1 MTKYENKWKDFIQE
15 ACWDGY
21 KRTAGTEEGEPGS
34 CEKITEE
41 ESDIEEGK
49 ICDKG
54 ISYVLRT
61 DPGGK
66 DIHRGDKDTDG
77 DGEKEIKN
85 WSARAAQIASKY
97 CKDPNYGKGRGK
109 DAKDEAVVEF

>member
-21 KRTAGTEEGEPGS
+21 KRVAGTEDGEPGS

-77 DGEKEIKN
+77 DGEKEIKIGQPVPHK
-85 WSARAAQIASKY
+85 SLQSIVKIQTMEKAE
-97 CKDPNYGKGRGK
+97 
-109 DAKDEAVVEF
+109 AKMQRTKQL